1 MANSKPNPKPGTK
14 KAKAKSAPANKIV
27 PQKAKPVVEKYAG
40 PTDGK
45 VRCGWCLGDPLYVK
59 YHDEEWGT
67 PVNDDKVLF
76 EFLVLESFQA
86 GLSWLTILKK
96 RENFRKA
103 FAGFDVKKVSKYDEQ
118 KYEALMQDAGIIRNQ
133 LKIRAAIN
141 NAQRFI
147 EIQKEFGSFSNYVW
161 SFADKTETGKPKPIF
176 NKRNSL
182 REVPP
187 KTDVSDAMSKDMGKR
202 GFKFRG
208 STICYAFMQ
217 AVGIVNDHLDDCWK
231 KKN

>member
-1 MANSKPNPKPGTK
+1 MATK
-14 KAKAKSAPANKIV
+14 KL
-27 PQKAKPVVEKYAG
+27 ETKYAG

-45 VRCGWCLGDPLYVK
+45 VRCGWCVGDPVYVK

-67 PVNDDKVLF
+67 PVHDDKLLF

-103 FAGFDVKKVSKYDEQ
+103 FSDFDVKKVAKYDEK
-118 KYEALMQDAGIIRNQ
+118 KYEALMQDAGIVRNQ

-147 EIQKEFGSFSNYVW
+147 EIQKEFCSFDKYVW
-161 SFADKTETGKPKPIF
+161 SFVDGKPLR
-176 NKRNSL
+176 NKLKSL
-182 REVPP
+182 KDIQP
-187 KTDVSDAMSKDMGKR
+187 KTKISDAMSADMGKR

-217 AVGIVNDHLDDCWK
+217 AVGMVDDHLDNCWRK
-231 KKN
+231 KK

>member
-1 MANSKPNPKPGTK
+1 MATK
-14 KAKAKSAPANKIV
+14 KSVKKKEATKAPT
-27 PQKAKPVVEKYAG
+27 PVKYAG

-59 YHDEEWGT
+59 YHDQEWGR
-67 PVNDDKVLF
+67 PVHDDKVLF
-76 EFLVLESFQA
+76 EFLILESFQA

-103 FAGFDVKKVSKYDEQ
+103 FADFDVKKVAKYDEK
-118 KYEALMQDAGIIRNQ
+118 KYQALMQDTGIVRNQ

-141 NAQRFI
+141 NAARFM
-147 EIQKEFGSFSNYVW
+147 EVQKEFGSFDKYVW
-161 SFADKTETGKPKPIF
+161 SFVGGKPLKNSI
-176 NKRNSL
+176 KSL
-182 REVPP
+182 RDIQP
-187 KTDVSDAMSKDMGKR
+187 KTAISDAMSKDMGKR

-217 AVGIVNDHLDDCWK
+217 AVGIVDDHLDNCWRK
-231 KKN
+231 RK

>member
-1 MANSKPNPKPGTK
+1 MANRKTSLKSEPQKKSPKPK
-14 KAKAKSAPANKIV
+14 PAP
-27 PQKAKPVVEKYAG
+27 VEKYTG

-45 VRCGWCLGDPLYVK
+45 IRCGWCLGDPIYVK
-59 YHDEEWGT
+59 YHDEEWGK
-67 PVNDDKVLF
+67 PVHDDKVLF

-103 FAGFDVKKVSKYDEQ
+103 FADFDVKKVSKYDEK

-141 NAQRFI
+141 NAQRFL

-161 SFADKTETGKPKPIF
+161 SFAEKTKTGSPKPIH
-176 NKRNSL
+176 NSRKSL

-187 KTDVSDAMSKDMGKR
+187 KTPVSDAMSKDMGKR

-208 STICYAFMQ
+208 TTICYAFMQ
-217 AVGIVNDHLDDCWK
+217 AVGIVDDHLDDCWK
-231 KKN
+231 K

>member
-1 MANSKPNPKPGTK
+1 MKEKNEIKKVQEEKTKIPKTEPKPPSG
-14 KAKAKSAPANKIV
+14 V
-27 PQKAKPVVEKYAG
+27 G
-40 PTDGK
+40 GL
-45 VRCGWCLGDPLYVK
+45 VRCGWCLGDPVYVK

-67 PVNDDKVLF
+67 PVHDDKLLF

-103 FAGFDVKKVSKYDEQ
+103 FSNFDVKKVAKYDEK
-118 KYEALMQDAGIIRNQ
+118 KYEALMQDAGIVRNQ

-147 EIQKEFGSFSNYVW
+147 KIQKEFGSFDKYVW
-161 SFADKTETGKPKPIF
+161 SFVGGKQKI
-176 NKRNSL
+176 NSL
-182 REVPP
+182 KTLKDIQP
-187 KTDVSDAMSKDMGKR
+187 KTKISDAMSANMGKR

-217 AVGIVNDHLDDCWK
+217 AVGMVDDHLDNCWRK
-231 KKN
+231 KK

>member
-1 MANSKPNPKPGTK
+1 MATK
-14 KAKAKSAPANKIV
+14 KAAVKKPAVKV
-27 PQKAKPVVEKYAG
+27 KPVAPVKYAG

-45 VRCGWCLGDPLYVK
+45 IRCGWCLGDPIYVT
-59 YHDEEWGT
+59 YHDEEWGR
-67 PVNDDKVLF
+67 PVHDDKVLF

-103 FAGFDVKKVSKYDEQ
+103 FANFDVKKVAKYDEK

-147 EIQKEFGSFSNYVW
+147 EIQKEFGSFDKYVW
-161 SFADKTETGKPKPIF
+161 SFVGGKPLR
-176 NKRNSL
+176 NKVTTL
-182 REVPP
+182 RDVPA
-187 KTDVSDAMSKDMGKR
+187 KTAISDAMSKDMGKR

-208 STICYAFMQ
+208 TTICYAFMQ
-217 AVGIVNDHLDDCWK
+217 AVGIVDDHLDTCWR
-231 KKN
+231 KNK

>member
-1 MANSKPNPKPGTK
+1 M
-14 KAKAKSAPANKIV
+14 PANNKN
-27 PQKAKPVVEKYAG
+27 PTSKSPKKTTSLKLKYSG
-40 PTDGK
+40 PADNKT
-45 VRCGWCLGDPLYVK
+45 RCAWCLSDPIYVK
-59 YHDEEWGT
+59 YHDEEWGK
-67 PVNDDKVLF
+67 PVHDDQLLF

-103 FAGFDVKKVSKYDEQ
+103 FAGFDVKKVSKFDEK
-118 KYEALMQDAGIIRNQ
+118 KYEQLMQDAGIIRNQ

-147 EIQKEFGSFSNYVW
+147 EIQKEFGSFDKYVW
-161 SFADKTETGKPKPIF
+161 SFVGGKPIK
-176 NKRNSL
+176 NNLKSL
-182 REVPP
+182 REIQP
-187 KTDVSDAMSKDMGKR
+187 KTAISDAMSKDMGKR

-217 AVGIVNDHLDDCWK
+217 AVGMVDDHVVDCWRK
-231 KKN
+231 K

>member
-1 MANSKPNPKPGTK
+1 MATNKKIPPKSSSSKKKVKEAVKVKPKK
-14 KAKAKSAPANKIV
+14 LA
-27 PQKAKPVVEKYAG
+27 VEKYAG
-40 PTDGK
+40 PGDGK
-45 VRCGWCLGDPLYVK
+45 VRCGWCLGDPIYVI

-67 PVNDDKVLF
+67 PVHDDKVLF

-96 RENFRKA
+96 RENFRIA
-103 FAGFDVKKVSKYDEQ
+103 FAGFDVKKVAKYDEK

-141 NAQRFI
+141 NAARFI
-147 EIQKEFGSFSNYVW
+147 EIQKELGSFDKYVW
-161 SFADKTETGKPKPIF
+161 SFVGGKPIN
-176 NKRNSL
+176 NKLKSL
-182 REVPP
+182 KEILP
-187 KTDVSDAMSKDMGKR
+187 KTAISDAMSKDMGNR

-217 AVGIVNDHLDDCWK
+217 AVGMVDDHIEGCWRKGK
-231 KKN
+231 KR

>member
-1 MANSKPNPKPGTK
+1 MTK
-14 KAKAKSAPANKIV
+14 KKTAAKKEIV
-27 PQKAKPVVEKYAG
+27 MPKRNPVPPLGVRG
-40 PTDGK
+40 HDGK
-45 VRCGWCLGDPLYVK
+45 TRCGWCLGDPIYVT
-59 YHDEEWGT
+59 YHDEEWGR
-67 PVNDDKVLF
+67 PVHDDKVLF

-103 FAGFDVKKVSKYDEQ
+103 FANFDVKKVAKYDEK

-147 EIQKEFGSFSNYVW
+147 EIQKEFGSFDKYVW
-161 SFADKTETGKPKPIF
+161 SFVGGKPLR
-176 NKRNSL
+176 NKVTTL
-182 REVPP
+182 RDVPA
-187 KTDVSDAMSKDMGKR
+187 KTAISDAMSKDMGKR

-208 STICYAFMQ
+208 TTICYAFMQ
-217 AVGIVNDHLDDCWK
+217 AVGLVDDHLDTCWCK
-231 KKN
+231 SR

>member
-1 MANSKPNPKPGTK
+1 MANSKTRTQTNSK
-14 KAKAKSAPANKIV
+14 KAPAKK
-27 PQKAKPVVEKYAG
+27 QKPVSEKYAG

-45 VRCGWCLGDPLYVK
+45 VRCNWCLSDPIYVK
-59 YHDEEWGT
+59 YHDEEWGQ
-67 PVNDDKVLF
+67 PVHDDKVLF

-103 FAGFDVKKVSKYDEQ
+103 FANFDVKKVSKYDEQ
-118 KYEALMQDAGIIRNQ
+118 KYEALMQDTGIIRNQ

-141 NAQRFI
+141 NAARFQ

-161 SFADKTETGKPKPIF
+161 SFAEKTNSGEYKPII
-176 NKRNSL
+176 NSRNSL
-182 REVPP
+182 GQVPP
-187 KTDVSDAMSKDMGKR
+187 KTAISDAMSKDMGKR

-217 AVGIVNDHLDDCWK
+217 AVGIVNDHLDSCWK
-231 KKN
+231 KKNKAHA